1 VLDDGKVQVEDAS
14 DLWGT
19 DPASAHEMLLQ
30 RFGPDTH
37 TAVIGRAGEHQV
49 PYASIVH
56 DVWFQANRTGRGA
69 VMGSKR
75 IKALV
80 LTDGGGAVPAAEP
93 DRLEDLVGQYRRKRR
108 DNPQNRITED
118 LGIFGGF
125 SLPGAE
131 AWPFSS
137 HNFRDVEFGPAAAR
151 HVRALLQRHMLPN
164 EQSPPGME
172 RFRRYVVSEG
182 QHASD
187 PRYGSMED
195 GSVLALGHLTDVHET
210 DVVLAAVEKTYRYGL
225 DAEPLGGTLAG
236 AMECA
241 ERGLP
246 MPWDGVLPPLTVG
259 DGTQMLVAIDEIAAR
274 SGRGELLALGS
285 AAAAAALG
293 PRYEALAM
301 SVKGKEVPPHDVRNK
316 PGLALA
322 MAVGSIGPDYALV
335 EYDWDFS
342 PRRLRLHP
350 GQQPRV
356 RRRLSHDGAGTGSG
370 QGPADDPPAEVVE
383 CSPGVSALRHL
394 LHRSGP
400 VPPAPGRAGRRSSR
414 HRLGLLH
421 A

>member
-1 VLDDGKVQVEDAS
+1 
-14 DLWGT
+14 
-19 DPASAHEMLLQ
+19 
-30 RFGPDTH
+30 
-37 TAVIGRAGEHQV
+37 
-49 PYASIVH
+49 
-56 DVWFQANRTGRGA
+56 
-69 VMGSKR
+69 
-75 IKALV
+75 
-80 LTDGGGAVPAAEP
+80 
-93 DRLEDLVGQYRRKRR
+93 
-108 DNPQNRITED
+108 
-118 LGIFGGF
+118 
-125 SLPGAE
+125 
-131 AWPFSS
+131 
-137 HNFRDVEFGPAAAR
+137 
-151 HVRALLQRHMLPN
+151 MLPN

-342 PRRLRLHP
+342 PGGFDYILDNSRAFGVASRTTEREL
-350 GQQPRV
+350 
-356 RRRLSHDGAGTGSG
+356 
-370 QGPADDPPAEVVE
+370 GPAKVRQTIRLQRWWSAALECLPFDIYSIAPARYLPPQDVLDVVQAATGWDFSMHELLTVGERRIALLQVFDRPEGWTAACDSLPARFFDEEMVVPGGEAFVLDRADFMAARQLYYAMIGWDEQGTPTPAGLTLLDIEWAAEHLPAER
-383 CSPGVSALRHL
+383 P
-394 LHRSGP
+394 
-400 VPPAPGRAGRRSSR
+400 
-414 HRLGLLH
+414 
-421 A
+421 